1 MNNKF
6 EWSDYPEAKPIQKSF
21 SWDDYPEAQPSE
33 DDHTTGLGAFL
44 RSAARFIP
52 ETEHNLME
60 KFGLTG
66 GAKLNLP
73 DFVREKKGD
82 IQHPFAEA
90 AGTAAIPGTGI
101 FKGLGLG
108 GKLLSGLLRANN
120 IKNIGNIGE
129 QEQQAAQQAEEAGQ
143 QHGNLQSIM
152 KEQFGT
158 AEPTTLRRQANE
170 APNKMQETSP
180 LAQEQAP
187 QNIVPRLANE
197 TQRNVL
203 PEAQQATQAAKAQR
217 QQYEEEIRKSLGAGE
232 SHDVALSDELIP
244 ALKANRQEIG
254 RGYEQLDSELAQH
267 NIKIPNTGNA
277 MEINR
282 ELMALVKSEGEGVVG
297 GRIKLTSPKAKELL
311 KELSEI
317 GKSKDIPADAY
328 SRSIR
333 SIKQLANE
341 TMQQARK
348 VGGYN
353 PEQRVELEGRAEE
366 LNDRAASMEKHLEE
380 HVGDEFAPKL
390 KHLNSRWRNEVRS
403 LDKNKLHREIQK
415 QEGIGGKDLAMKLRG
430 NSPGQIHLRKM
441 VSASPTALRNV
452 IGRAYADNPQ
462 GLLELPAE
470 VEQYVQKMPKLAGLR
485 SGLRQALQAEQE
497 AMQAEESA
505 RAQAKAA
512 EADRKQLDKMYKQDL
527 AAEAERQA
535 LREQNIKTREENARI
550 EKENAKI
557 QRDIYK
563 KEAAI
568 KQIKK
573 SMENEK
579 LSRDEHLRLKLKLNQ
594 AEKDLSVLK
603 KILKGLG
610 YTVLGLNGLGIVAG
624 LTKKILG

>member
-1 MNNKF
+1 MNSKF
-6 EWSDYPEAKPIQKSF
+6 EWSDYPAAKPVQESFNWSDYPEAKPAEGEKTSSI
-21 SWDDYPEAQPSE
+21 
-33 DDHTTGLGAFL
+33 GAFL
-44 RSAARFIP
+44 RSAGRMPHDLFTGLGVP
-52 ETEHNLME
+52 ESAMSP
-60 KFGLTG
+60 
-66 GAKLNLP
+66 LP
-73 DFVREKKGD
+73 EFLKEKKGD
-82 IQHPFAEA
+82 IQHPLAET
-90 AGTAAIPGTGI
+90 AGSVAIPGVAA

-120 IKNIGNIGE
+120 IKNIGSIGK
-129 QEQQAAQQAEEAGQ
+129 QEQQAGQQAEEVGQ
-143 QHGNLQSIM
+143 LHGNLLSRM

-158 AEPTTLRRQANE
+158 AEPTTLQRQANE
-170 APNKMQETSP
+170 APNKMQQTSH
-180 LAQEQAP
+180 LAQEEP
-187 QNIVPRLANE
+187 LQNIVPRLANE
-197 TQRNVL
+197 TQRNLL
-203 PEAQQATQAAKAQR
+203 PEAEQTTQLAKAQR
-217 QQYEEEIRKSLGAGE
+217 QRYEEEIRKSLGAGE

-254 RGYEQLDSELAQH
+254 RGYEQLDNELVQH

-415 QEGIGGKDLAMKLRG
+415 QEGIGGKDLALKLRG

-441 VSASPTALRNV
+441 VNASPTALRNV
-452 IGRAYADNPQ
+452 IGRSYADNPQ

-470 VEQYVQKMPKLAGLR
+470 VEQYVQKMPKLVGLR

-497 AMQAEESA
+497 SLQAEESA
-505 RAQAKAA
+505 RAQVKSA
-512 EADRKQLDKMYKQDL
+512 EADKKQLDKMYKQDL
-527 AAEAERQA
+527 AAEAERQT
-535 LREQNIKTREENARI
+535 LRNQNMKTHEENARI
-550 EKENAKI
+550 QKENMKI

-563 KEAAI
+563 KQAAI
-568 KQIKK
+568 KQIKE
-573 SMENEK
+573 SMENAK
-579 LSRDEHLRLKLKLNQ
+579 LSKDEHLRLKLKLSQ

-610 YTVLGLNGLGIVAG
+610 YTILGLNGLGVVTG